1 MRRAVEQSSPPAGAA
16 RVTISIPANIRGIFV
31 QLSVRITSARR
42 ARVAQILKFAGVGC
56 VGVGVNT
63 GVLYVLDRLLGLPL
77 VAASAIAV
85 ELAVISNYL
94 MNERW
99 TFATRQVSFRRFV
112 KFNIASLCGLTLNVA
127 IVWSLARFGIYFLAA
142 NLVGI
147 AVGFAGNFIL
157 SSIWVWGQ
165 ILWRES

>member
-1 MRRAVEQSSPPAGAA
+1 
-16 RVTISIPANIRGIFV
+16 V
-31 QLSVRITSARR
+31 QPSVIITPARR

-56 VGVGVNT
+56 VGVGINT
-63 GVLYVLDRLLGLPL
+63 SVLYVLDRLLGLP
-77 VAASAIAV
+77 VAAASAIAV
-85 ELAVISNYL
+85 ELAVVSNYL

-99 TFATRQVSFRRFV
+99 TFATRKVSLKRFV
-112 KFNIASLCGLTLNVA
+112 KFNIASLCGLVLNVT
-127 IVWSLARFGIYFLAA
+127 IIWSLARFGMYFLAA

-165 ILWRES
+165 ILWRESSFTACWYWSHCWSQFNPPMHFT